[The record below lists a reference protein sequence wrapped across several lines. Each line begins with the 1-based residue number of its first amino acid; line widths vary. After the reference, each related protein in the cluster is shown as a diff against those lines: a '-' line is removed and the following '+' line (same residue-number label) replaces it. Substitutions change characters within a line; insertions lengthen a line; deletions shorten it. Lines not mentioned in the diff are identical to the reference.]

1 MAEQQVFATKGNL
14 ILYKKALKLAA
25 LGYELL
31 DRKRNILIRE
41 LMSLVDKAGELRG
54 SIEDTYKEAYSA
66 LQLANI
72 SMGLV
77 TPYANCIPVE
87 TGVEIS
93 TRSVMGVELPKVTL
107 KERPLKVTYGFSQ
120 TDSQLDRAYLAFEK
134 VKQTTAVLAEV
145 ENSIYRLS
153 VAIKKTQRRANA
165 LQNIII
171 PRNEHIVKF
180 ITDSL
185 GQRGVLTNESN
196 KGGKAKVGTEIIIVG
211 AGALDSP
218 LFNVVLFIVGAV
230 TLRDGHFTP

>member
-120 TDSQLDRAYLAFEK
+120 TDSQLDRAYLDFEK

-165 LQNIII
+165 LKNIII
-171 PRNEHIVKF
+171 PRNERIVKL

-185 GQRGVLTNESN
+185 EEKDREEFSRMKVI
-196 KGGKAKVGTEIIIVG
+196 KAAKLKS
-211 AGALDSP
+211 AK
-218 LFNVVLFIVGAV
+218 
-230 TLRDGHFTP
+230 